1 MAPSV
6 ATVSPLDALTPQ
18 LSHRQEE
25 PHRPVLFYAKRR
37 ATITG
42 LFLDEYFHA
51 VACYLPGGGF
61 AGGLLAATGVC
72 FAAVVQGAP
81 TMRAILGCNLRWLI
95 GGGLVIAIIS
105 ALLPLFGNMPFT
117 GLWTRSGATGETIKV
132 GTPLLFDIGVYLL
145 VMGVTCAFV
154 KALLLADH
162 MPPPSAEPLESLSD
176 VDQELA
182 QAEAKSNT
190 ERRDK

>member
-1 MAPSV
+1 M
-6 ATVSPLDALTPQ
+6 LLRG
-18 LSHRQEE
+18 H
-25 PHRPVLFYAKRR
+25 H
-37 ATITG
+37 
-42 LFLDEYFHA
+42 
-51 VACYLPGGGF
+51 LPGGGF

-105 ALLPLFGNMPFT
+105 ALLPLFGNMPFFT
-117 GLWTRSGATGETIKV
+117 GLWTKITVLPGETIKV

-190 ERRDK
+190 EEETNDQSKQVSQEATS